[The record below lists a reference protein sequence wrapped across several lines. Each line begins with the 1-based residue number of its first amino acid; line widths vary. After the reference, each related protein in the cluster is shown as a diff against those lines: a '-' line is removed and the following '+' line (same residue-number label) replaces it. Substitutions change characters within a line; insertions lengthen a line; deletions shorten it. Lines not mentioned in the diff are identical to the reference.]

1 MFLLFGLA
9 MFSLQ
14 AKSNQL
20 SFGQT
25 DCMNSNPQVAL
36 QCINQSE
43 WKRITDS
50 NARME
55 FMYPPDSKITQ
66 TQNPLGYRIDLS
78 DGLVIQVAVYPYPT
92 VSYIGEAVN
101 NFAAQLKG
109 VTDVGPSNYNNVYHI
124 NTFTP
129 DEGPIYKDFVLT
141 SYGGLMYVVGFGYS
155 GEAPLSLIGK
165 FWNSF
170 HMYGLTPDE

>member
-1 MFLLFGLA
+1 MRLLMFLLFGLA

-78 DGLVIQVAVYPYPT
+78 DGLVIRLLC
-92 VSYIGEAVN
+92 I
-101 NFAAQLKG
+101 
-109 VTDVGPSNYNNVYHI
+109 HI
-124 NTFTP
+124 LP
-129 DEGPIYKDFVLT
+129 
-141 SYGGLMYVVGFGYS
+141 
-155 GEAPLSLIGK
+155 
-165 FWNSF
+165 F
-170 HMYGLTPDE
+170 HTLARL